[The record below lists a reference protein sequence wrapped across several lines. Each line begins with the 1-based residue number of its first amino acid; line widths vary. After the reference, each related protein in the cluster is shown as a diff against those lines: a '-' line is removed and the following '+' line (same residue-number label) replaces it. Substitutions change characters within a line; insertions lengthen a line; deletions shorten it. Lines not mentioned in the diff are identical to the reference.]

1 MCIRYLFIILRPTGF
16 QRFYRMY
23 LVIRLLK
30 VEINQSTLSHKAA
43 AILRFYNTY
52 NLIYTMI
59 LPNTKYKI
67 EPRIFSWAVW
77 VWTAWRWDTVLI
89 NKAGISEKHKPKYQ
103 HRHFYV
109 KLKINSNTL
118 QQQQQQPCQS
128 QSLPRPLGHQIYN
141 NWWWFPE
148 KEWSLSCYIW
158 LNCYC
163 WGNWG
168 MVEGRFSKWF

>member
-1 MCIRYLFIILRPTGF
+1 MIKLGCFYICKPKYIVTQSSSNLKILQYLQFDL
-16 QRFYRMY
+16 
-23 LVIRLLK
+23 
-30 VEINQSTLSHKAA
+30 HH
-43 AILRFYNTY
+43 
-52 NLIYTMI
+52 MI

-67 EPRIFSWAVW
+67 EPHIFSWVVW

-118 QQQQQQPCQS
+118 QQQQQQPCQP
-128 QSLPRPLGHQIYN
+128 QPLPRPLGHQIYN

-148 KEWSLSCYIW
+148 KEWSLLGSIYIW
-158 LNCYC
+158 LILTKFSV
-163 WGNWG
+163 
-168 MVEGRFSKWF
+168 VELFYLFVIS